1 MILDYV
7 LSKDIINNIKKN
19 IINNIEEHYPQH
31 FLINDIDL
39 INNIKKTILPLF
51 NLEPEDYYYY
61 YDFVVIIDKNKTKL
75 GWHTDSSD
83 TILNNYNDI
92 FNIGINLKVDET
104 DETIENKSISGIKYI
119 DPLKNKFFY
128 KKISDNLERS
138 IYLLENKE
146 RNDFIINNNLFC
158 KDTDIIIKDFKNNYI
173 IYNGN
178 DLIIDCFESF
188 NINNCI
194 LFNSSMF
201 HKTHEEINTNRLTIY
216 IKFCNKNYLIKDN
229 IDMLYIPEWKI
240 TSRLSA
246 YILKY
251 GNNFEIKNYIKFTKI
266 LRHFVYNSNSFVAYP
281 NIENINNDSINLEN
295 KIYISTLEGNIIEI
309 NKNIIDLFVLIK
321 LRLEDKELPIQEYSK
336 SYFNNDISELKI
348 INKNNIYLPIRI
360 RYNVFIK
367 IIELINENNFSNIN
381 NNLDINWYFKNT
393 DVNIIE
399 LIISLNYIGYEDL
412 FKYCCNIL
420 YNLIVNE
427 NIENIFKKNIRINLI
442 QSSTGK
448 GYPYLLIKKIL
459 ENNINKII
467 I

>member
-1 MILDYV
+1 MILNNF
-7 LSKDIINNIKKN
+7 LNKDIIDNIKKN
-19 IINNIEEHYPQH
+19 IINNIENHYPQH
-31 FLINDIDL
+31 FLIDNIELID
-39 INNIKKTILPLF
+39 NIKKSILPLF
-51 NLEPEDYYYY
+51 NLDPEKYSYY
-61 YDFVVIIDKNKTKL
+61 YDFVVIIDKDKIKL

-83 TILNNYNDI
+83 TILNNYDDI
-92 FNIGINLKVDET
+92 FNIGINLKT
-104 DETIENKSISGIKYI
+104 DENTENKTISGIKYI
-119 DPLKNKFFY
+119 DPNKNKFFY

-146 RNDFIINNNLFC
+146 RDEFIINNNLLC
-158 KDTDIIIKDFKNNYI
+158 KNSDIIVKDFKNNYI
-173 IYNGN
+173 IYDNN
-178 DLIIDCFESF
+178 DVIIDCFESF
-188 NINNCI
+188 NINDNI
-194 LFNSSMF
+194 LFNSSML

-266 LRHFVYNSNSFVAYP
+266 LRHFIYNSNYSVKYP
-281 NIENINNDSINLEN
+281 LIENEKEN
-295 KIYISTLEGNIIEI
+295 IIQSEKKIFLSTLEGTIIEI
-309 NKNIIDLFVLIK
+309 NDKIIDLFQLIK
-321 LRLEDKELPIQEYSK
+321 LRLENKELPIQEYSK
-336 SYFNNDISELKI
+336 SYFSNDNSELKI

-367 IIELINENNFSNIN
+367 IIDIINEHNFNNIN
-381 NNLDINWYFKNT
+381 DSLDNNWYFKNS

-399 LIISLNYIGYEDL
+399 LIISLNYIGYDEL

-420 YNLIVNE
+420 YNLIINE
-427 NIENIFKKNIRINLI
+427 NIEDIFKKNIKIHLI

-448 GYPYLLIKKIL
+448 GYSYLLIKKIL
-459 ENNINKII
+459 EDSFI
-467 I
+467 